1 MIMRKALTVRLAQG
15 IFSNVMAIAY
25 PDGVGEEIPRWHAA
39 VTEAAARFFAVRMQA
54 SWAPGYLA
62 GRGFGKQAWRHWG
75 IGYAPATWTALTGHL
90 RSLGFADEQIR
101 AAGMAKV
108 SAHGMLVD
116 VFRDRVMFGV
126 RNLDGAMAGFIGRAP
141 PAASEAVPAYLNSP
155 TTPLYHKGSVL
166 FGLYEA
172 HDVLASGDARLVITE
187 GPLDAMAI
195 TTAGCGRYVGVAP
208 CGTALTS
215 AQVALLAQPL
225 NRAGVR
231 GQAGQAGLIVAFD
244 GDRAGRKAAVRAY
257 GLLRGGG
264 GDGDACAGEHLAVSF
279 PAGQDPAGILKDH
292 GAAALI
298 RLLDETVR
306 PLADLVVDECLAQF
320 DRWLQFT
327 DGKFGALHAVAP
339 YIAALPAGQV
349 ARQVA
354 RTADRLELTYAE
366 VTEAVTA
373 ALEPDIH
380 RSA

>member
-1 MIMRKALTVRLAQG
+1 MIR
-15 IFSNVMAIAY
+15 S
-25 PDGVGEEIPRWHAA
+25 DGVREEIPRGLAA
-39 VTEAAARFFAVRMQA
+39 VTEAAARFFAARMQA

-101 AAGMAKV
+101 AAGMAKI
-108 SAHGMLVD
+108 SAHGVLVD
-116 VFRDRVMFGV
+116 VFRDRIMFGV
-126 RNLDGAMAGFIGRAP
+126 RTLDGAMAGFIGRAP
-141 PAASEAVPAYLNSP
+141 PAAREAIPVYLNSP

-172 HDVLASGDARLVITE
+172 HDSMASGQARVVITE

-208 CGTALTS
+208 CGTALT
-215 AQVALLAQPL
+215 ADQVALLTQALRGRP
-225 NRAGVR
+225 GV
-231 GQAGQAGLIVAFD
+231 IVAFD
-244 GDRAGRKAAVRAY
+244 GDPAGRKAAVRAHR
-257 GLLRGGG
+257 LLR
-264 GDGDACAGEHLAVSF
+264 DSDRACPHDQEHLTVTF

-298 RLLDETVR
+298 RLLDGSVR
-306 PLADLVVDECLAQF
+306 PLADLVVDECVAQF

-339 YIAALPAGQV
+339 TIAGMPAGQV

-354 RTADRLELTYAE
+354 RTAERLDLTYAE

-373 ALEPDIH
+373 ALPDTLPGEVAH
-380 RSA
+380 VPF